1 VRPGRILTVENDAAT
16 ATHVSAG
23 RPRDPEVNRRITQAA
38 LDLFGQAG
46 WAGFAMEAV
55 ARRAGVGKASVY
67 LRWSTKEALLTEAV
81 TRRLTRVTD
90 ADTGTLRGDLTEL
103 AVQMLE
109 LYAGPDSQAVLRLH
123 VEAAAI
129 PGVAEHY
136 AAVRRSQV
144 LAARA
149 IVRRGIRRG
158 ELTAATP
165 VTLLLDTLAGG
176 AMMHV
181 LSTPPDLKAGL
192 ARDIRTYAQ
201 HLVRFLLGA
210 VAAAALP
217 ALVPGRGQRQR
228 HLDLA
233 GPDGHVFSHATH
245 QFQRDDARRAV
256 QPDTGHGPGHRHHRA
271 DEVELAHPEA
281 ADRPDRPGVPDPV
294 PDGPLPRP
302 HQEERAGIGV
312 RRVGRHRVGTVVVDR
327 VEVPVAA
334 GRHDKPVQ
342 RQGELHRADGVAD
355 RHVAVNALAAGAL
368 AGFPAAGEGCFLR
381 CRHPSPHS
389 ALYCAS

>member
-1 VRPGRILTVENDAAT
+1 VEKNAAT
-16 ATHVSAG
+16 AAQASAG

-38 LDLFGQAG
+38 LDLFGEAG

-81 TRRLTRVTD
+81 TRRLTRVAD

-109 LYAGPDSQAVLRLH
+109 LYAGRDSQAVLRLH

-149 IVRRGIRRG
+149 IARRGIRRG

-192 ARDIRTYAQ
+192 ARDIRAYAE
-201 HLVRFLLGA
+201 HLVSFLLGA
-210 VAAAALP
+210 VAAA
-217 ALVPGRGQRQR
+217 
-228 HLDLA
+228 D
-233 GPDGHVFSHATH
+233 
-245 QFQRDDARRAV
+245 
-256 QPDTGHGPGHRHHRA
+256 
-271 DEVELAHPEA
+271 
-281 ADRPDRPGVPDPV
+281 
-294 PDGPLPRP
+294 
-302 HQEERAGIGV
+302 
-312 RRVGRHRVGTVVVDR
+312 
-327 VEVPVAA
+327 
-334 GRHDKPVQ
+334 
-342 RQGELHRADGVAD
+342 
-355 RHVAVNALAAGAL
+355 
-368 AGFPAAGEGCFLR
+368 
-381 CRHPSPHS
+381 
-389 ALYCAS
+389 